1 MACPS
6 WETTMRA
13 RLIVLLVAIL
23 LVAGFAALNSA
34 EIMRPTPLN
43 FGAFTT
49 DAPLGAIL
57 LGLLAVALLVFLA
70 SSAAAGARMRNTEN
84 RYHREL
90 QVQRDLAER
99 EEASRFTQLP
109 QHFDN
114 HVREARQRDALVS
127 TEFEK
132 SMLQSHRE
140 LRHQLEQ
147 IHHTLS
153 TRLGELESRMDA
165 RLERLGPSVD
175 AAHRPVDVEVA
186 PRDRVK
192 V

>member
-1 MACPS
+1 
-6 WETTMRA
+6 MRA
-13 RLIVLLVAIL
+13 RLVLLLVAIL

-34 EIMRPTPLN
+34 EIMRPTTLS
-43 FGAFTT
+43 FGVATAT
-49 DAPLGAIL
+49 APLGAIL

-70 SSAAAGARMRNTEN
+70 SSAAANVRMRTTEN

-99 EEASRFTQLP
+99 EEASRFTQLR

-114 HVREARQRDALVS
+114 HLRESRQRDAVAS

-132 SMLQSHRE
+132 SMLQSHRD
-140 LRHQLEQ
+140 LRNQLEQ
-147 IHHTLS
+147 IHHTLA
-153 TRLGELESRMDA
+153 TRLGELESRTDA
-165 RLERLGPSVD
+165 RLERPD
-175 AAHRPVDVEVA
+175 PAVDVTHRQVNVEDVSA
-186 PRDRVK
+186 RDRVK